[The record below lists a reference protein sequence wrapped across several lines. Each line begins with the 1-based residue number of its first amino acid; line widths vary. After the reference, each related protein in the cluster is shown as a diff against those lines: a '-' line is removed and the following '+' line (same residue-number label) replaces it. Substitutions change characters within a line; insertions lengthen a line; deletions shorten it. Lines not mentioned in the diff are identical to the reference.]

1 MFVTLLENEHT
12 AGSQNV
18 LASDHTKN
26 TMFVTLVKNL
36 ALVSQGSGSLSLWTY
51 CGSKHTATGSPST
64 LLLVP
69 LHNFYN
75 RAKLSK
81 NPSMTLPHDILCHFL
96 PSNVNS
102 FETSSVIF
110 FPFIFFAI
118 SCRLQLFF
126 LFFMAPNSQA
136 KASYR
141 QLTINTL
148 LGILQ
153 GLFGILL
160 AAGGT
165 YLQCL
170 HFREAEQASSH
181 YYMTLS
187 LAGVI

>member
-36 ALVSQGSGSLSLWTY
+36 ALVSQGSGSLSFVPTVV
-51 CGSKHTATGSPST
+51 PST
-64 LLLVP
+64 LPLELQLVP
-69 LHNFYN
+69 LHNFHN

-81 NPSMTLPHDILCHFL
+81 TPSLTFD
-96 PSNVNS
+96 
-102 FETSSVIF
+102 TSSLYPLPPFPFQPQFFWDQFCDF

-126 LFFMAPNSQA
+126 LFFMAPNSQD
-136 KASYR
+136 KASYW
-141 QLTINTL
+141 QVTINTL

-153 GLFGILL
+153 GL
-160 AAGGT
+160 
-165 YLQCL
+165 
-170 HFREAEQASSH
+170 
-181 YYMTLS
+181 
-187 LAGVI
+187 